1 MLSAPG
7 SRRTGSPRS
16 TSLSHPRPARCSGLC
31 SSPCCCQGVSKPM
44 LGKIRLRAQRLAET
58 HQADNS
64 VTVDES
70 FQALAST
77 LLDNNMD
84 WNKARSNGLVADAS
98 DSYSWENL
106 FYDFLELKASMDAL
120 EKRADKIH
128 DGMVGLREESSKQRA
143 ELLNLIAAIASVVL
157 LPFTVV

>member
-16 TSLSHPRPARCSGLC
+16 TSLTHPRPARCSGLC

-44 LGKIRLRAQRLAET
+44 LGKIRLRSLSYRLGVFQLISEL
-58 HQADNS
+58 
-64 VTVDES
+64 VDES

-84 WNKARSNGLVADAS
+84 WNKARSNGLVADAT
-98 DSYSWENL
+98 DS
-106 FYDFLELKASMDAL
+106 
-120 EKRADKIH
+120 
-128 DGMVGLREESSKQRA
+128 
-143 ELLNLIAAIASVVL
+143 
-157 LPFTVV
+157 